1 MERLDNPEPQ
11 SAAYYR
17 LTAQRLRQLA
27 DSTQFADCKA
37 QLVSI
42 ARRFERLAEWVD
54 ERVAAY

>member
-27 DSTQFADCKA
+27 GSTQFADCKA
-37 QLVSI
+37 QLFSI
-42 ARRFERLAEWVD
+42 ARRFSA
-54 ERVAAY
+54 